1 MSIIY
6 PLREYQTD
14 LKTDIRNLFIS
25 GVKSVIMCSPTG
37 SGKTVTFADIARD
50 AVKNG
55 RKVMILV
62 DRRELLQQAQEK
74 LQSYGLNPSLITSG
88 RTARTNA
95 NCFIATVQTLVRR
108 QTLPSVDLIIIDE
121 AHKQAFDKVVGH
133 DFYKNT
139 FKIGA
144 TATPI
149 RTGRMNQLADYYQ
162 NLVSSVSISS
172 LIGQGFLVPAVTYGA
187 KFDTSNIKIKGK
199 DFDTSDMFDKFD
211 KITLYKGVVEKY
223 KKFSEGTKAIVFNI
237 NVEHSLKVTKAFK
250 AAGYSAEHL
259 DGNTPK
265 SQRAAMLRAFHEGRI
280 QILNNCDVLTT
291 GFDEWTIET
300 VIVNRSTKSVP
311 LWLQMGG
318 RGSRITPHPLQEKPN
333 YLQKSHFNLI
343 DMGGNVQRLGFWED
357 EREFSLKHKTRSTE
371 GVAPVKECP
380 EEKRDKT
387 NKSGC
392 GAIVRASAVKCPHCQ
407 FEFEIK
413 KKEAVEGDFLQLVNE
428 KRLPEELVGKSW
440 GAMTIAE
447 LEKARAALGYKQGWI
462 LRQIIIREDLS
473 LMDYAKFKKYRYP
486 QAWVQKMESIY
497 LKR

>member
-1 MSIIY
+1 MSQIY
-6 PLREYQTD
+6 PLREYQAE
-14 LKTDIRNLFIS
+14 LKLDIRNLFIS
-25 GVKSVIMCSPTG
+25 GIKSVIMCSPTG

-55 RKVMILV
+55 KKVMILV

-74 LQSYGLNPSLITSG
+74 LKSYGLNPSLITSG
-88 RTARTNA
+88 RTAKVNA
-95 NCFIATVQTLVRR
+95 KCFIATVQTLIRR
-108 QTLPSVDLIIIDE
+108 DKMPVVDLIIIDE

-133 DFYKNT
+133 EQYKNT

-149 RTGRMNQLADYYQ
+149 RTGRMNQLTDYYQ

-172 LIGQGFLVPAVTYGA
+172 LISQGFLVPAVTYGA
-187 KFDTSNIKIKGK
+187 KFDTSSIKIKGK

-211 KITLYKGVVEKY
+211 KVTLYKGVVNKYEKFA
-223 KKFSEGTKAIVFNI
+223 KGTKAIVFNI
-237 NVEHSLKVTKAFK
+237 NVEHSLKVTDSFR
-250 AAGYSAEHL
+250 AAGYIAEHL

-265 SQRAAMLRAFHEGRI
+265 GQRASILKAFNEGRI

-318 RGSRITPHPLQEKPN
+318 RGSRITPHPLQGN
-333 YLQKSHFNLI
+333 TRYLQKSHFNLI

-357 EREFSLKHKTRSTE
+357 EREFSLRHKTRSTE

-380 EEKRDKT
+380 EEKTD
-387 NKSGC
+387 NKGRSGC
-392 GAIVRASAVKCPHCQ
+392 GAIVRASAISCPHCNY
-407 FEFEIK
+407 EFEVK
-413 KKEAVEGDFLQLVNE
+413 KKEAIEGDFLQLVNE
-428 KRLPEELVGKSW
+428 KILPLELIGKPYSQMTIEELEEAK
-440 GAMTIAE
+440 
-447 LEKARAALGYKQGWI
+447 KALGYKHGW
-462 LRQIIIREDLS
+462 LVNQIIMSEKVS
-473 LMDYAKFKKYRYP
+473 LLQYARFKKYRYP
-486 QAWVQKMESIY
+486 QAWVNKMESMYI
-497 LKR
+497 KK